1 MGDQYRVS
9 LYRFNSRLIG
19 FLLCAVCSLF
29 LANASKANELERLTL
44 FQFSQ
49 VVAKQLDYAI
59 IFSPRVRKNNRIGL
73 VLSEPLKDDS
83 LYNVFLSVLNS
94 HGYAA
99 VKNGSVIRIV
109 REFKARTLPSHASG
123 VH

>member
-1 MGDQYRVS
+1 MSGF
-9 LYRFNSRLIG
+9 LGRLLG
-19 FLLCAVCSLF
+19 FLLVTVFCLPLSG
-29 LANASKANELERLTL
+29 LAKANELERMTL

-49 VVAKQLDYAI
+49 LVAKELDYAI

-73 VLSEPLKDDS
+73 VLPEPLAQDK

-94 HGYAA
+94 QGYAA
-99 VKNGSVIRIV
+99 VKRGSVIRIV

-123 VH
+123 IH